1 LSRTRWNRPV
11 AVELSVAVMPR
22 AFLAATAAR
31 SVADVTPSDDPV
43 PNASGND
50 GVDLDA
56 SVDHADT
63 TGRGG
68 WRVARRLA
76 LTIVFVGFAA
86 FWIWAL
92 FFASKTAVNKI
103 DDRAWA
109 ERAEAICDDV
119 DAELAMLERQTS
131 TDLAVRA
138 DLVVLS
144 TDLLSGMV
152 DQLEA
157 VEPTDEKGRAIVP
170 DWIADY
176 RTLLDDRYA
185 YADRLRSGEDI
196 AFTETAVEGVPITER
211 IETFAGDNEMPSCAP
226 PRGSVL

>member
-1 LSRTRWNRPV
+1 
-11 AVELSVAVMPR
+11 M
-22 AFLAATAAR
+22 
-31 SVADVTPSDDPV
+31 TPSDQHV
-43 PNASGND
+43 PQASGD
-50 GVDLDA
+50 DDVDRDT
-56 SVDHADT
+56 SVGNADT
-63 TGRGG
+63 IDESTDRGG
-68 WRVARRLA
+68 WRIARRLG
-76 LTIVFVGFAA
+76 LTVVFVGFAA

-109 ERAEAICDDV
+109 ERAESICDDV
-119 DAELAMLERQTS
+119 DAELAVLDRQTS
-131 TDLAVRA
+131 TDLVVRA

-152 DQLEA
+152 DQLEE
-157 VEPTDEKGRAIVP
+157 VEPADEKGRAIVP

-176 RTLLDDRYA
+176 RTLLDDRYE
-185 YADRLRSGEDI
+185 YAERLRSGEDI
-196 AFTETAVEGVPITER
+196 AFTETAVDGVPITER

>member
-1 LSRTRWNRPV
+1 MS
-11 AVELSVAVMPR
+11 R

-31 SVADVTPSDDPV
+31 SVADVTPSDQPV
-43 PNASGND
+43 PKASGDD
-50 GVDLDA
+50 GVDRDTSA
-56 SVDHADT
+56 GNAGTADEA

-68 WRVARRLA
+68 WRTARRFGLA
-76 LTIVFVGFAA
+76 IVFVGFAA

-109 ERAEAICDDV
+109 ARAEAICDDV
-119 DAELAMLERQTS
+119 DGELAVLERQTS
-131 TDLAVRA
+131 TDLVVRA

-157 VEPTDEKGRAIVP
+157 VEPADEKGRAIVT

-176 RTLLDDRYA
+176 RTLLDDRYE
-185 YADRLRSGEDI
+185 YAERLRSGEDI